1 MDDLFKS
8 EPTSSNISNTQQP
21 VYLSD
26 VYPYLKHTTCLT
38 VVKKCLKYAENIH
51 CYFLTSCFLTN
62 DIRVPPGTLADF
74 NNNFIALLHIV
85 DKIKNA
91 EQNPHLISYKLINR
105 LSDIIEAYHQGYCSI
120 HSANR
125 RSAEANVLIELIN
138 QLSLWIEAAN
148 NANTDWAVKSIKK

>member
-1 MDDLFKS
+1 MDDLFES

-26 VYPYLKHTTCLT
+26 VYPYLKHATCLT
-38 VVKKCLKYAENIH
+38 VVKKCLKYAENLH
-51 CYFLTSCFLTN
+51 CYFLTN
-62 DIRVPPGTLADF
+62 DIRVPHNTRIDLH
-74 NNNFIALLHIV
+74 NNFVALWNIV
-85 DKIKNA
+85 DNIKNA
-91 EQNPHLISYKLINR
+91 EQNPHSISYKLINR

-148 NANTDWAVKSIKK
+148 NANIDWYPLKSIKK